1 MGAQDG
7 VPGLKGLPFPSWGY
21 QVRVAGLGT
30 VSPPADMH
38 GVSIQ
43 QGLGSPSPKH
53 PALSLAW
60 APAAS
65 SFLRSLHGNDVS
77 TLQEGIFADVTSLS
91 HL

>member
-1 MGAQDG
+1 MAFLDSKGSFFLPGATRS
-7 VPGLKGLPFPSWGY
+7 GLLGWGLSPYQQTCMVCPFSKGLE
-21 QVRVAGLGT
+21 V
-30 VSPPADMH
+30 
-38 GVSIQ
+38 
-43 QGLGSPSPKH
+43 PSPKH